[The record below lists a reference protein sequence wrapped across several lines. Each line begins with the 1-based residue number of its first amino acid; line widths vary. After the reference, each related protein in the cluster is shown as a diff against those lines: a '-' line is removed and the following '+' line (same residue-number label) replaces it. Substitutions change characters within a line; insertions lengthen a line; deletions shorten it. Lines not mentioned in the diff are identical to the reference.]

1 MSARPA
7 LRSGSTGTR
16 RRPAHVG
23 LLGAGLLTTLTL
35 AAGCQ
40 APPPRLDAY
49 IGRPEWTYDQDGI
62 IRGDRTQRRLALVFT
77 GGQHGEGTATIL
89 DALQRHGARASFF
102 VTGQYLA
109 DRGRRDLVRRM
120 VREGHYV
127 GPHSDGHLLYCA
139 WEKRAQSLV
148 TRDQFRDDLRR
159 NIKALR
165 KLGALP
171 DNAPIFF
178 VPPYEWFNRQHVAW
192 ARELGVVLI
201 NFTPGTGSNRD
212 WIPEGDRGF
221 VPSRRIRSDILAFE
235 DREPQGLNGFL
246 LLLHLGSQRQDKMHH
261 QIDTLLDEL
270 VRRGY
275 ALVRVDEL
283 LQPAAP

>member
-1 MSARPA
+1 MSTRPA
-7 LRSGSTGTR
+7 LRYGNTGTR
-16 RRPAHVG
+16 RRPTHVG

-77 GGQHGEGTATIL
+77 GGEHGEGTATIL

-109 DRGRRDLVRRM
+109 DRGRQDLVRRM

-148 TRDQFRDDLRR
+148 THDQFRDDLRR

-178 VPPYEWFNRQHVAW
+178 VPPYEWYNQQHVAW

-246 LLLHLGSQRQDKMHH
+246 LLLHLGSKRQDKMHH
-261 QIDTLLDEL
+261 QIDALLDEL

>member
-1 MSARPA
+1 MRTRSAPH
-7 LRSGSTGTR
+7 LGGTGPR
-16 RRPAHVG
+16 CAAARGG
-23 LLGAGLLTTLTL
+23 LPGAAWLATL
-35 AAGCQ
+35 ALAGGCET
-40 APPPRLDAY
+40 PPPRLDAY
-49 IGRPEWTYDQDGI
+49 VGRPEWTYDHEGVV
-62 IRGDRTQRRLALVFT
+62 RGDRTQRRLALVFT
-77 GGQHGEGTATIL
+77 GGQHGEGTAPIL
-89 DALQRHGARASFF
+89 DALRRHDVRASFF
-102 VTGQYLA
+102 VTGEYLA
-109 DRGRRDLVRRM
+109 QPGRQDLVRRM

-139 WEKRAQSLV
+139 WERRGQSLV

-165 KLGALP
+165 KLGALR
-171 DNAPIFF
+171 DAGPIFF
-178 VPPYEWFNRQHVAW
+178 VPPHEWYNRQHVAW

-201 NFTPGTGSNRD
+201 NYTPGTGSHRD

-221 VPSRRIRSDILAFE
+221 LPSRRILADILAFE

-246 LLLHLGSQRQDKMHH
+246 LLLHLGSQREDKMHY
-261 QIDTLLDEL
+261 QVDTLVAEL

-283 LQPAAP
+283 LQPPAP

>member
-1 MSARPA
+1 MSTLRSLRSERTGARLPVRAGLMSAA
-7 LRSGSTGTR
+7 
-16 RRPAHVG
+16 
-23 LLGAGLLTTLTL
+23 LLTTLAL

-49 IGRPEWTYDQDGI
+49 IGRSEWTYDQDGI

-77 GGQHGEGTATIL
+77 GGEHGEGTATIL

-109 DRGRRDLVRRM
+109 DRGRQDLVRRM

-148 TRDQFRDDLRR
+148 THDQFRDDLRR

-165 KLGALP
+165 KLGALR

-178 VPPYEWFNRQHVAW
+178 VPPYEWYNQQHVAW
-192 ARELGVVLI
+192 ARELGVVVV

-212 WIPEGDRGF
+212 YIPEGDRGF

-246 LLLHLGSQRQDKMHH
+246 LLLHLGSTRQDKMHH
-261 QIDTLLDEL
+261 QVDALLDEL

-283 LQPAAP
+283 LQPTAP